1 MVVKVDQLIKVY
13 GKKNNSHYVLKNIS
27 FKINKGEF
35 VGIMGP
41 SGAGKT
47 TLLNILATI
56 DHATLG
62 SVIINDKD
70 VTKMTEK
77 ETSEF
82 RRNELGFIFQNFNL
96 LNTISIK
103 DNILLPLAIERIP
116 IREMETRLTSVSK
129 ILNLEEFLEKYPSDI
144 SVGQKQRATAA
155 RAVITQPSLVLADEP
170 TGALDSKSA
179 AELLKYLSYLNE
191 EKLTTIMMV
200 THDAFAA
207 SYCSRI
213 LFIKDGILF
222 SEINRSGSRR
232 EFFKKIMDMQT
243 VIGGGVGN
251 DVV

>member
-129 ILNLEEFLEKYPSDI
+129 ILNLEDFLEKYPSDI

-155 RAVITQPSLVLADEP
+155 RAIITQPSLVLADEP